1 MTEKIL
7 DHTREEWQMDMM
19 RLDRVARLVY
29 GIQAKVAQDGK
40 ANIQQEAM
48 EDFKSILRAKV
59 LLEFLLQEWE
69 WMEEA
74 RPTQ

>member
-19 RLDRVARLVY
+19 RLDRVAGTMYEV
-29 GIQAKVAQDGK
+29 QAQAAQDGK
-40 ANIQQEAM
+40 VDVQQEVM
-48 EDFKSILRAKV
+48 EDLKSIQRAKV
-59 LLEFLLQEWE
+59 LLEWLLQEWE
-69 WMEEA
+69 WKEEA

>member
-19 RLDRVARLVY
+19 RLDRVAGLVY
-29 GIQAKVAQDGK
+29 EIQAKAAQDGK
-40 ANIQQEAM
+40 ENVQKEAM

-59 LLEFLLQEWE
+59 FLEWLLENYQWK
-69 WMEEA
+69 EEV

>member
-7 DHTREEWQMDMM
+7 DHTREEWRMDMM
-19 RLDRVARLVY
+19 RLDRVAGLVY
-29 GIQAKVAQDGK
+29 GIQAKAAQDGK
-40 ANIQQEAM
+40 ANVQQEAM

-59 LLEFLLQEWE
+59 LLEWLLQNYQWK
-69 WMEEA
+69 EEA

>member
-1 MTEKIL
+1 MIEKIL
-7 DHTREEWQMDMM
+7 DHTREEWQRDMM
-19 RLDRVARLVY
+19 RLDRVAGLVCE
-29 GIQAKVAQDGK
+29 IQAKAAQDGK

-69 WMEEA
+69 WIEEA
-74 RPTQ
+74 RPVQ

>member
-19 RLDRVARLVY
+19 RLDRVAGTMYEVQV
-29 GIQAKVAQDGK
+29 QAAQDGK
-40 ANIQQEAM
+40 ADVQQEVM
-48 EDFKSILRAKV
+48 EDLKSIQRAKV
-59 LLEFLLQEWE
+59 LLELLLQQWE
-69 WMEEA
+69 WKEEA

>member
-19 RLDRVARLVY
+19 RLDRVA
-29 GIQAKVAQDGK
+29 GIMYEVQAQAAQDGK
-40 ANIQQEAM
+40 ADVQQEVM
-48 EDFKSILRAKV
+48 EDFKSIQRAKV
-59 LLEFLLQEWE
+59 LLEWLLQEWE
-69 WMEEA
+69 WKEEA

>member
-19 RLDRVARLVY
+19 RLDRVAGTMYEV
-29 GIQAKVAQDGK
+29 QAQAAQDGM
-40 ANIQQEAM
+40 ADVQQEVM
-48 EDFKSILRAKV
+48 EDLKSIQRAKV
-59 LLEFLLQEWE
+59 LLELLLQNYQWK
-69 WMEEA
+69 EEA

>member
-29 GIQAKVAQDGK
+29 GIQAKAEQDGK
-40 ANIQQEAM
+40 ANVQKEAM

-59 LLEFLLQEWE
+59 FLEWLLESYQWR
-69 WMEEA
+69 EEA
-74 RPTQ
+74 RPVQ

>member
-19 RLDRVARLVY
+19 RLDRVAGTMYEV
-29 GIQAKVAQDGK
+29 QAQAAQDGMVDV
-40 ANIQQEAM
+40 QQEVM
-48 EDFKSILRAKV
+48 EDLKSIQRAKV
-59 LLEFLLQEWE
+59 LLELLLQEWG
-69 WMEEA
+69 WKEEA

>member
-19 RLDRVARLVY
+19 RLDRVAGLVY
-29 GIQAKVAQDGK
+29 GIQAKAAQDGK
-40 ANIQQEAM
+40 VNVQQEAM
-48 EDFKSILRAKV
+48 EDFKFFLRAKV
-59 LLEFLLQEWE
+59 LLEFLLQQWKLE
-69 WMEEA
+69 EEA

>member
-19 RLDRVARLVY
+19 RLDRVARLVCEV
-29 GIQAKVAQDGK
+29 QAKAAQDGK

>member
-19 RLDRVARLVY
+19 RLDRVAGTMYEV
-29 GIQAKVAQDGK
+29 QAQAAQDGK
-40 ANIQQEAM
+40 VDVQQEVM
-48 EDFKSILRAKV
+48 EDLKSIQRAKV
-59 LLEFLLQEWE
+59 LLELLLQQWE
-69 WMEEA
+69 WKEEA